1 MTLFRRFDD
10 ETASLSHRD
19 GGLDTSTYFF
29 FFKFDPLHQGSHAN
43 YQCPQAVLVYQH
55 PCQWQTKAAGLT

>member
-29 FFKFDPLHQGSHAN
+29 FLNLTLCIRVRMLITS
-43 YQCPQAVLVYQH
+43 VLRLYLCISIPVSGRLRQL
-55 PCQWQTKAAGLT
+55 G